1 MTSAHMFFDGI
12 GMGLAE
18 ALWSLLVLGFW
29 IAVIVLV
36 VRLVRRSPAH
46 APPPQSSA
54 LAVLEERYARGEIS
68 REEFAERRAV
78 LRGES

>member
-1 MTSAHMFFDGI
+1 MFIDSMGI
-12 GMGLAE
+12 GLVE
-18 ALWSLLVLGFW
+18 AIWSLLVLAFW
-29 IAVIVLV
+29 IVVIVLV
-36 VRLVRRSPAH
+36 VRLVRRGAAH

-54 LAVLEERYARGEIS
+54 LTVLEERYARGEIT